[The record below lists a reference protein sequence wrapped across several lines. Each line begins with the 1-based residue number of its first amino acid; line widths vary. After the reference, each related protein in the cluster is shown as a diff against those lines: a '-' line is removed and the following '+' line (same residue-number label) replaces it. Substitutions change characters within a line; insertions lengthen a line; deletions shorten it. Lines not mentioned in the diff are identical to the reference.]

1 LISKIWIRL
10 RLLPLGIALL
20 ARSAAADASDPA
32 LVTSSCANAV
42 THSAVCIAANER
54 ALQIMREKRVE
65 AITVIQQV
73 DTGAVLVFAA
83 SQPSDLDVTTGV
95 NPLSL
100 SKLLLCASWWDN
112 GRPDSNFDS
121 KNPNEQN
128 AVSPARVSVHEIL
141 VNGSDFGGKQMAV
154 ALRKSV
160 GTKIVLQDFKRYGFG
175 PRTISSR
182 DNTFWNEIVTDWKPR
197 LVPSQA
203 YVLLSDE
210 MSDQEWADALSIG
223 EIGMEV
229 TALHVSR
236 FLQAIGN
243 DGVMLPPVA
252 REEQFTSS
260 GATSTAPRREHGK
273 SIQVMQQSTA
283 QRLQSAMRDCVQRG
297 TAKRIAKALE
307 NSGWKIG
314 GKTGSG
320 TALLPKRSQLD
331 GWFAGL
337 IFDRENK
344 ARFTVATFVRSG
356 GLGGENAAMISA
368 ELARWL
374 IEKN

>member
-1 LISKIWIRL
+1 MVLS
-10 RLLPLGIALL
+10 
-20 ARSAAADASDPA
+20 ARSTAGHVSDSA
-32 LVTSSCANAV
+32 LVTSPCANALAQ
-42 THSAVCIAANER
+42 TAVCAAANEQ
-54 ALQIMREKRVE
+54 ALEIMREKSAE
-65 AITVIQQV
+65 AITVVQQV
-73 DTGAVLVFAA
+73 GTGGLVVFAA
-83 SQPSDLDVTTGV
+83 SEASDLDVTTSV

-100 SKLLLCASWWDN
+100 SKLLLCASWWDH
-112 GRPDSNFDS
+112 GQPDSHFESTKPKEQDS
-121 KNPNEQN
+121 
-128 AVSPARVSVHEIL
+128 VSRPRVSVYEII
-141 VNGSDFGGKQMAV
+141 VTGSDFGGKQMAM

-160 GTKIVLQDFKRYGFG
+160 GTKTVLEDFKRYGFG
-175 PRTISSR
+175 PQAIPSR
-182 DNTFWNEIVTDWKPR
+182 DDTFWYEIVANWKNR
-197 LVPSQA
+197 LVPSRA
-203 YVLLSDE
+203 YVSLSDE
-210 MSDQEWADALSIG
+210 TSDKEWADALSIG
-223 EIGMEV
+223 EIDMQV

-252 REEQFTSS
+252 KDEHFVSPVPTSPEL
-260 GATSTAPRREHGK
+260 ARDHGN
-273 SIQVMQQSTA
+273 SIRVMQQSTA

-307 NSGWKIG
+307 NTGWKIG

-320 TALLPKRSQLD
+320 PALLPKRSQLD

-368 ELARWL
+368 QLAHWL
-374 IEKN
+374 IGKN